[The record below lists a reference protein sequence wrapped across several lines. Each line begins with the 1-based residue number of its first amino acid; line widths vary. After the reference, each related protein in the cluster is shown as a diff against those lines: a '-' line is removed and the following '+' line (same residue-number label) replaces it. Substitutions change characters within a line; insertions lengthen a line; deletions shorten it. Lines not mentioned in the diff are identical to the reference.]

1 MGLGF
6 LDHVRRVPDHRIPG
20 MTPYPLEEIFLAAL
34 VAVVCGADDRE
45 GVETVADGAL
55 DWLRG
60 FLPFAYGVPTAQTF
74 RKVFR
79 LLDARAFSESFA
91 ACAASV
97 RRSSKEPCGREIV
110 AVDGKTLRGSKWAK
124 DGAGALRLVSAYATQ
139 AGLVPAQ
146 RAVEGKSNEIT
157 AIPELLDQINLEGAI
172 VTLDAMGAQ
181 KAIAERIVDKG
192 ADYVLALKGDQSSP
206 HGDAALFFADP
217 HLAAFGGRE
226 CDVDAGHG
234 RAR

>member
-34 VAVVCGADDRE
+34 VAVVCGADDWE

-91 ACAASV
+91 AWAASV

-110 AVDGKTLRGSKWAK
+110 AVEGKVVVQIVHER
-124 DGAGALRLVSAYATQ
+124 
-139 AGLVPAQ
+139 AQ
-146 RAVEGKSNEIT
+146 TPTGQHRSCSGHGIPDFGRAVIFDAKRSEF
-157 AIPELLDQINLEGAI
+157 ELMRPVRGPRN
-172 VTLDAMGAQ
+172 V
-181 KAIAERIVDKG
+181 
-192 ADYVLALKGDQSSP
+192 
-206 HGDAALFFADP
+206 
-217 HLAAFGGRE
+217 
-226 CDVDAGHG
+226 AG
-234 RAR
+234 